1 MNLSSVQWYLLFC
14 EDLVH
19 LPCSA
24 HPLFLIILLNLVIIP
39 DSPSSMIL
47 ISGIPFSHCSSALG
61 VVPSSS
67 NGYSPPPPQT
77 IIPLIFSPFHHQH
90 TLLCLLPPYQFFS
103 LSLAYTLCFLILV
116 PSITSACKTPA
127 LPLRPTEARGKATA
141 MLTGLALNSWPLTS
155 NRHLIALPGKFAL
168 KLFPRREPSQ
178 SAPLSSNLQHLF
190 HPYQFSGSRVCGYFT
205 KIREAETRERPCVS
219 SSAVTSPCVAGFTHF
234 LPLLASPRFST
245 EAPGSSVKGERGLSV
260 RVLCA

>member
-1 MNLSSVQWYLLFC
+1 MIPAFLWGSGSPPLLSPSTFSDHTAESCHYPRLSQLHDFNLQHPILILFLSFGSGSQLQQWLQPSPTPDHHSFDLLTF
-14 EDLVH
+14 
-19 LPCSA
+19 PSSA
-24 HPLFLIILLNLVIIP
+24 H
-39 DSPSSMIL
+39 SP
-47 ISGIPFSHCSSALG
+47 
-61 VVPSSS
+61 V
-67 NGYSPPPPQT
+67 SPPSLSVFQ
-77 IIPLIFSPFHHQH
+77 
-90 TLLCLLPPYQFFS
+90 S
-103 LSLAYTLCFLILV
+103 LSLVYTLCFLILV

-141 MLTGLALNSWPLTS
+141 MLTGLALNLWPLTS

-234 LPLLASPRFST
+234 LPPLASPRFSM